1 MRSANQLKSPLRM
14 PGGKTKGIKTIR
26 QVLEE
31 YADFQEYREPFL
43 GGGSVAIYVTKQ
55 YPDIKV
61 WVNDLYYPLYNFWTV
76 LQTDGEHLSDTLLE
90 IKDAIGS
97 DDEAH
102 RELFESCQYGMKTEG
117 SFDGAVSFYIL
128 NKCSFSGLTEN
139 STFSVTASRNNFTR
153 MNIRKLKEYAEI
165 IQHWKITNLDYSKVM
180 KAAGRDVF
188 MFLDPPYDIKDFLY
202 GTNRELHRNF
212 DHDEFANVVDRCKHR
227 FLLTYNKNDFVLKRY
242 EYYLQRDYL
251 LQYGM
256 VHRSGGNKQTELII
270 TNH

>member
-1 MRSANQLKSPLRM
+1 MYSGYLKSPLRM
-14 PGGKTKGIKTIR
+14 PGGKTKALKTIGR
-26 QVLEE
+26 LITECRE
-31 YADFQEYREPFL
+31 WREPFL
-43 GGGSVAIYVTKQ
+43 GGGSLSLYVTKQ

-76 LQTDGEHLSDTLLE
+76 LQKDGEHLSDTLLE

-97 DDEAH
+97 DYEAH
-102 RELFESCQYGMKTEG
+102 LELFDACQYGMKDEN

-139 STFSVTASRNNFTR
+139 STFSATASQNNFTR

-165 IQHWKITNLDYSKVM
+165 IRHWKITNLDYSTVM
-180 KAAGRDVF
+180 KAAGKDVF

-212 DHDEFANVVDRCKHR
+212 DHEVFANNVDRCKHK
-227 FLLTYNKNDFVLKRY
+227 FLLTYNKNDFVLQRY
-242 EYYLQRDYL
+242 EHYLQRDYL